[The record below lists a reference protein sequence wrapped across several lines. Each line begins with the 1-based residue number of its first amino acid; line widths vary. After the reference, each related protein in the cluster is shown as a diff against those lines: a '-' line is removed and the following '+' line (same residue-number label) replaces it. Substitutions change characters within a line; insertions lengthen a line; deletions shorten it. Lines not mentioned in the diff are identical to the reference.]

1 MLENSIA
8 GDARHGGT
16 QLLFNF
22 NVPKI
27 LRREKI
33 AKSALKQYPRT

>member
-1 MLENSIA
+1 MPKNNKA

-16 QLLFNF
+16 KLLFNF